1 MKNKKQKSL
10 PTLED
15 ILEDLD
21 YIGER
26 LTEIEDR
33 CDKEYGQPV
42 YTEKAGHA

>member
-1 MKNKKQKSL
+1 MKNKEEKL
-10 PTLED
+10 PTLDD

-21 YIGER
+21 YIWER

-42 YTEKAGHA
+42 YTEKTGHA